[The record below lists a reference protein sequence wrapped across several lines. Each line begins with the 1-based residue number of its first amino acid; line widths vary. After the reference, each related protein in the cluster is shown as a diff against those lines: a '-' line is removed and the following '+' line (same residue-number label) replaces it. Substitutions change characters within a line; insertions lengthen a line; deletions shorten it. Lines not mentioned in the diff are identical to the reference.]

1 MLFVVVGKSILIVV
15 YLRYLI
21 IELCYLF
28 LNRDKYSFRFGKF
41 FFDLVNTRGQSILF
55 QLCLLQFGVVFVY
68 ILSELIS

>member
-1 MLFVVVGKSILIVV
+1 MLFVVVGKRILIVV

-41 FFDLVNTRGQSILF
+41 FLDLVNTHGQSILF
-55 QLCLLQFGVVFVY
+55 QICLLQFGVVFVY